1 MNKLQINIDIQLNI
15 EDETDKK
22 YVLFLLYCILY
33 FIRTYRSLENEYN
46 LI

>member
-1 MNKLQINIDIQLNI
+1 MMEVAVYIVTIFLCI
-15 EDETDKK
+15 